1 MENQTYSWRW
11 RLAQFLELR
20 WWQAYLRKLNWAEYV
35 EAKRRHW
42 RKVLTGLNLEVIGGE
57 KVLEAG
63 CGPAGIFTILQAQQV
78 DAIDPLM
85 LEYEHHLPDFS
96 RDQFPYVHF
105 QSMMLEHLNKTDAY
119 DLVFCLNAINHVSDL
134 QLAMRGLA
142 QSLKPA
148 GTMVI
153 SIDVHRHAFLKF
165 IFRLIPGDVLHPQQ
179 DSLADYVF
187 LLEKHGLQ
195 VEKTL
200 LLKKGWI
207 FNYVAIKAKKRMA
220 LSPEAVTSHSSNTVS
235 NDNVTE

>member
-11 RLAQFLELR
+11 QLAQFLELR
-20 WWQAYLRKLNWAEYV
+20 WWRRYLRNLDWNEYV

-42 RKVLTGLNLEVIGGE
+42 RKVLAQLDLSLVEGE

-63 CGPAGIFTILQAQQV
+63 CGPAGIFTILQQQKV
-78 DAIDPLM
+78 DAIDPLIK
-85 LEYEHHLPDFS
+85 EYEEKLPDFS
-96 RDQFPYVHF
+96 AQQFPYVRF
-105 QSMMLEHLNKTDAY
+105 QAMMLEELTATAAY
-119 DLVFCLNAINHVSDL
+119 DLVFCFNAINHVDHLERAVQS
-134 QLAMRGLA
+134 LA
-142 QSLKPA
+142 QSLKPT

-179 DSLADYVF
+179 DSLADYVL
-187 LLEKHGLQ
+187 LLEKQELQ
-195 VEKTL
+195 IEKTQV
-200 LLKKGWI
+200 LKSGWI

-220 LSPEAVTSHSSNTVS
+220 LSPEAVTSHSSKTVS

>member
-20 WWQAYLRKLNWAEYV
+20 WWQAYLRKLNWTNYV

-42 RKVLTGLNLEVIGGE
+42 RKVLVAVDLTLNGGE
-57 KVLEAG
+57 RVLEAG

-85 LEYEHHLPDFS
+85 LEYEHNLPDFS

-105 QSMMLEHLNKTDAY
+105 QSMMLEQLDKKNAY
-119 DLVFCLNAINHVSDL
+119 DLVFCLNAINHVSNL
-134 QLAMRGLA
+134 PLAIQCLA
-142 QSLKPA
+142 QSLKPT

-153 SIDVHRHAFLKF
+153 SIDLHRHHFFKF
-165 IFRLIPGDVLHPQQ
+165 IFRLIPGDLLHPQQ
-179 DSLADYVF
+179 DSLKDYVV

-195 VEKTL
+195 IEKNQV
-200 LLKKGWI
+200 LKKGWI
-207 FNYVAIKAKKRMA
+207 FDYVAIKAKKRMA
-220 LSPEAVTSHSSNTVS
+220 LPPEAVTSHSSNTVS